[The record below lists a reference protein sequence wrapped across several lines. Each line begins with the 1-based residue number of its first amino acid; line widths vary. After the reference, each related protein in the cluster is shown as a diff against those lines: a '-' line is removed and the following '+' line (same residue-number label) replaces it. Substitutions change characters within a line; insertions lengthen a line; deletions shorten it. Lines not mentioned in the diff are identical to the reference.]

1 MDNSLQNIVN
11 NLNIDGNSFYVEE
24 IARLNERVAKLERLM
39 KANIELIDVS
49 RDMLDVQYEEDQLST
64 GEINE
69 ILEDRMMF
77 TADYLALIKG
87 LVKSEL
93 D

>member
-1 MDNSLQNIVN
+1 
-11 NLNIDGNSFYVEE
+11 
-24 IARLNERVAKLERLM
+24 
-39 KANIELIDVS
+39 
-49 RDMLDVQYEEDQLST
+49 MLDVQYEEDQLST
-64 GEINE
+64 GKLMR
-69 ILEDRMMF
+69 LEDRMMF

>member
-49 RDMLDVQYEEDQLST
+49 RDMLNVQYAEDQLST